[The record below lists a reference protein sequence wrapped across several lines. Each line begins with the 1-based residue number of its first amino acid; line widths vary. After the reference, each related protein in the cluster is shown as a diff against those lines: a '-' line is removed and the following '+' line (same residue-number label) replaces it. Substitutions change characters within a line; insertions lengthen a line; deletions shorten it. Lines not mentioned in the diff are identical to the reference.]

1 MAGFNLLSRKNADKQ
16 DSSRGPSEDRHRSA
30 EQRGPHKRRVRDG
43 QAGYGAARSEESE
56 GERRTWRRPAWR
68 SPLTRRI
75 LLLNVLVLLIPILG
89 LLHLDQYRQSLID
102 SELEAMRTQGTTVA
116 LALGS
121 AAVRDGINGSNGE
134 QQLMHEAARQLIR
147 VLLGDSQLRAR
158 LFSQDGNL
166 IADSFLLGGSDS
178 QVQVE
183 ELPPPDDS
191 GSLAVRSIGTLYDRI
206 MRLFSGNRDL
216 PLYSESPQLQQAE
229 DYEEVVQ
236 ALRGEEGTMVRR
248 DFGNRLVL
256 SVSVPVQRYRQVV
269 GGLMVTKGGESVE
282 RAVRDR
288 RSDILLVFAV
298 ALAVTVLLS
307 FYLSHTI
314 AAPIRRLARGA
325 EQIRGSNTKA
335 NVIPDLR
342 ARHDEIGDLSEALID
357 MTEALHARLEAIEN
371 FAADVAHEIKN
382 PLTSLR
388 SAVETANR
396 IEDEEQRKRLMG
408 IILDD
413 VQRLDRLIS
422 DISDASRLDAELARA
437 ESERIDLSRLLDAMG
452 ELHKPLCEDKGLTF
466 KVDVATDESLV
477 VTGLEG
483 RLGQVFRNLISN
495 AISFSPEGG
504 TIELK
509 AWREED
515 RTQGPMIVAT
525 ISDQGPGIPDG
536 KLQAIFD
543 RFYSER
549 PRAEKFGT
557 HSGLGL
563 SISLQIIDAHKGSLV
578 AENRPGGG
586 ACFTVRLPAEE

>member
-1 MAGFNLLSRKNADKQ
+1 MAGFNLLNRKSADRQ
-16 DSSRGPSEDRHRSA
+16 DNNSGPSEDNSGAA
-30 EQRGPHKRRVRDG
+30 EQNGAHKRRVREG
-43 QAGYGAARSEESE
+43 QTGYGAARSEEPE

-121 AAVRDGINGSNGE
+121 AAVRDGSNGD
-134 QQLMHEAARQLIR
+134 QQLMHESARQLIR

-206 MRLFSGNRDL
+206 IRLFSGNRDL
-216 PLYSESPQLQQAE
+216 PLYSESPQQQQAE
-229 DYEEVVQ
+229 DYGEVLQ

-269 GGLMVTKGGESVE
+269 GGLMITKGGESVE

-288 RSDILLVFAV
+288 RSDILLVFGV

-325 EQIRGSNTKA
+325 ERIRGSNTKA

-342 ARHDEIGDLSEALID
+342 GRHDEIGDLSEALID
-357 MTEALHARLEAIEN
+357 MTEALHARLEAIEH

-437 ESERIDLSRLLDAMG
+437 ESERIDLGRLLDAMG

-466 KVDVATDESLV
+466 KMDVAQDESLV

-504 TIELK
+504 SIELK

-515 RTQGPMIVAT
+515 RTQGPMVVAT
-525 ISDQGPGIPDG
+525 ISDQGTGIPDG

-563 SISLQIIDAHKGSLV
+563 SISLQIIEAHKGSLV
-578 AENRPGGG
+578 AENRPEGG
-586 ACFTVRLPAEE
+586 ACFTVRLPAEA

>member
-1 MAGFNLLSRKNADKQ
+1 M
-16 DSSRGPSEDRHRSA
+16 
-30 EQRGPHKRRVRDG
+30 
-43 QAGYGAARSEESE
+43 
-56 GERRTWRRPAWR
+56 
-68 SPLTRRI
+68 
-75 LLLNVLVLLIPILG
+75 
-89 LLHLDQYRQSLID
+89 
-102 SELEAMRTQGTTVA
+102 
-116 LALGS
+116 
-121 AAVRDGINGSNGE
+121 
-134 QQLMHEAARQLIR
+134 
-147 VLLGDSQLRAR
+147 RAR
-158 LFSQDGNL
+158 LFSQDGDL
-166 IADSFLLGGSDS
+166 IADSNLLGGSDS

-183 ELPPPDDS
+183 ELPPPDDPGAS
-191 GSLAVRSIGTLYDRI
+191 AVRSIGTLYDHI
-206 MRLFSGNRDL
+206 MRLLTGSQNL
-216 PLYSESPQLQQAE
+216 PLYQESPQQQAK
-229 DYEEVVQ
+229 DYEEVLQ
-236 ALRGEEGTMVRR
+236 ALQGEEATMIRR
-248 DFGNRLVL
+248 DSGNRLVL

-269 GGLMVTKGGESVE
+269 GGLMMTKGGDSVE

-298 ALAVTVLLS
+298 ALGVTVLLS

-325 EQIRGSNTKA
+325 ERIRGSSTKA

-342 ARHDEIGDLSEALID
+342 NRNDEIGDLSEALID
-357 MTEALHARLEAIEN
+357 MTEALHARLEAIET

-396 IEDEEQRKRLMG
+396 VEDEEQRKRLMG

-437 ESERIDLSRLLDAMG
+437 ESERIEMARLLDALG
-452 ELHKPLCEDKGLTF
+452 EIHKPLCEDKGLTF
-466 KVDVATDESLV
+466 QIKVPQQDPLTVL
-477 VTGLEG
+477 GLEG

-495 AISFSPEGG
+495 AISFSPDGG
-504 TIELK
+504 VIELR
-509 AWREED
+509 AWRETD
-515 RTQGPMIVAT
+515 PILGPVVVAT

-549 PRAEKFGT
+549 PQAEKFGT

-563 SISLQIIDAHKGSLV
+563 SISLQIIEAHKGTLI
-578 AENRPGGG
+578 AENRPEGG
-586 ACFTVRLPAEE
+586 ACFIVRLPAEE

>member
-1 MAGFNLLSRKNADKQ
+1 MAGFNLLSRKGADRHNET
-16 DSSRGPSEDRHRSA
+16 SGSPSEDAQRSA
-30 EQRGPHKRRVRDG
+30 ARRSTHKRRVREG
-43 QAGYGAARSEESE
+43 QADYGSARSEEPD
-56 GERRTWRRPAWR
+56 GESRTWRRPAWR

-121 AAVRDGINGSNGE
+121 AAVRDGSNGE

-147 VLLGDSQLRAR
+147 VLLDDSQLRAR

-178 QVQVE
+178 QVKVE
-183 ELPPPDDS
+183 ELPPPADP
-191 GSLAVRSIGTLYDRI
+191 GSSAVRSFGTLYDRI
-206 MRLFSGNRDL
+206 MRLFSGNQDL
-216 PLYSESPQLQQAE
+216 PLYRESPQQQQAE
-229 DYEEVVQ
+229 DYKEVLQ
-236 ALRGEEGTMVRR
+236 ALRGEEGTMARR
-248 DFGNRLVL
+248 DSGDQLIL

-325 EQIRGSNTKA
+325 ERIRGSKNKA
-335 NVIPDLR
+335 NLIPDLR

-357 MTEALHARLEAIEN
+357 MTEALRARMEAIEN

-396 IEDEEQRKRLMG
+396 IEDEDQRRRLMG

-422 DISDASRLDAELARA
+422 EISDASRLDAELARA
-437 ESERIDLSRLLDAMG
+437 ENERIDLGRLLDAMG

-466 KVDVATDESLV
+466 KVDVATEKSLV

-483 RLGQVFRNLISN
+483 RLGQVFRNLLSN

-515 RTQGPMIVAT
+515 RNLGPVVVAT
-525 ISDQGPGIPDG
+525 ISDAGPGIPEG
-536 KLQAIFD
+536 KQQAIFD

-549 PRAEKFGT
+549 PREEKFGT

-563 SISLQIIDAHKGSLV
+563 SISLQIIEAHKGSLV
-578 AENRPGGG
+578 AENRPEGG
-586 ACFTVRLPAEE
+586 ACFIVRLPAEE